1 MRPVLFQ
8 WSFNMNLR
16 PLFLTT
22 FFSSTGKRQQIYRLL
37 AAALLL
43 IAIHGC
49 AEKKIGVM
57 KVPEPLE
64 PPVIQHNKPLSPGSL
79 YTGDES
85 NWISDLRA
93 HHVGDIVTV
102 IILEKASAS
111 KVSSTETDKDTGI
124 SASIPTF
131 FGFEKVVKEN
141 NPNLDP
147 SNLIKAQ
154 FKNNF
159 KGSGKTTRKENLL
172 ATLTAQVIQ
181 VYPNG
186 NMKIRGGKSVVVNNE
201 NQIIY
206 LTGIVRPWD
215 VSAANE
221 VDSSKILN
229 ARIAYTGKGIIS
241 DKQRPGWMT
250 RIIDRV
256 WPF

>member
-1 MRPVLFQ
+1 MHPASFP
-8 WSFNMNLR
+8 WSFDMNR
-16 PLFLTT
+16 KTSVPSKTWKTLFL
-22 FFSSTGKRQQIYRLL
+22 LL
-37 AAALLL
+37 AATFVL
-43 IAIHGC
+43 ICNQGC
-49 AEKKIGVM
+49 AERKTSVM

-64 PPVIQHNKPLSPGSL
+64 APVVQHNKPLSPGSL

-111 KVSSTETDKDTGI
+111 KESNTETAKDTGI

-141 NPNLDP
+141 NPNIDP
-147 SNLIKAQ
+147 SNLIEAQ

-159 KGSGKTTRKENLL
+159 KGSGKTTRKEDLL
-172 ATLTAQVIQ
+172 ATLTTQVIQ

-229 ARIAYTGKGIIS
+229 AQIAYTGKGIIS
-241 DKQRPGWMT
+241 DKQRPGWLT
-250 RIIDRV
+250 RIVDRV

>member
-1 MRPVLFQ
+1 MRPASFP
-8 WSFNMNLR
+8 WSFDMNR
-16 PLFLTT
+16 KTSPPSTT
-22 FFSSTGKRQQIYRLL
+22 WEISC
-37 AAALLL
+37 LLL
-43 IAIHGC
+43 SAIFILTCNQGC
-49 AEKKIGVM
+49 ADRKTSVM

-64 PPVIQHNKPLSPGSL
+64 APVVQHNKPLSPGSL

-111 KVSSTETDKDTGI
+111 KVSSTETAKDTGI

-141 NPNLDP
+141 NPNIDP
-147 SNLIKAQ
+147 SNLIEAQ

-159 KGSGKTTRKENLL
+159 KGSGKTTRKEDLL
-172 ATLTAQVIQ
+172 ATLTTQVIQ

-229 ARIAYTGKGIIS
+229 AQIAYTGKGIIS
-241 DKQRPGWMT
+241 DKQRPGWLT
-250 RIIDRV
+250 RIVDRV

>member
-1 MRPVLFQ
+1 MHPASFP
-8 WSFNMNLR
+8 WSFDMNR
-16 PLFLTT
+16 KTSVPSKTWKTLFL
-22 FFSSTGKRQQIYRLL
+22 LL
-37 AAALLL
+37 AATFVL
-43 IAIHGC
+43 ICNQGC
-49 AEKKIGVM
+49 AERKTSVI

-64 PPVIQHNKPLSPGSL
+64 APVVQHNKPLSPGSL

-111 KVSSTETDKDTGI
+111 KESNTETAKDTGI

-141 NPNLDP
+141 NPNIDP
-147 SNLIKAQ
+147 SNLIEAQ
-154 FKNNF
+154 FKDNF
-159 KGSGKTTRKENLL
+159 KGSGKTTRKEDLL
-172 ATLTAQVIQ
+172 ATLTTQVIQ

-221 VDSSKILN
+221 IDSSKILN
-229 ARIAYTGKGIIS
+229 AQIAYTGKGIIS
-241 DKQRPGWMT
+241 DKQRPGWLT
-250 RIIDRV
+250 RIVDRV

>member
-1 MRPVLFQ
+1 ML
-8 WSFNMNLR
+8 S
-16 PLFLTT
+16 
-22 FFSSTGKRQQIYRLL
+22 I
-37 AAALLL
+37 AALLFL
-43 IAIHGC
+43 FTYGC
-49 AEKKIGVM
+49 AQRKTSVM
-57 KVPEPLE
+57 TVPEPLE
-64 PPVIQHNKPLSPGSL
+64 APVVHHNKPLSPGSL
-79 YTGDES
+79 FTGDES

-111 KVSSTETDKDTGI
+111 KESSTETAKDTGV

-141 NPNLDP
+141 NPNIDP
-147 SNLIKAQ
+147 SNLIEAQ

-159 KGSGKTTRKENLL
+159 KGSGKTTRKEDLL
-172 ATLTAQVIQ
+172 ATLTTQVIQ

-221 VDSSKILN
+221 IDSSKILN
-229 ARIAYTGKGIIS
+229 AQIAYTGKGIIS